1 MSDRVF
7 VSGLVIH
14 AHHGVMEHE
23 SKVGQ
28 RFVLDLE
35 LSIEL
40 KDAARSDKLVDTV
53 SYSAIVDTASRAF
66 TARSC
71 RLVEAAA
78 GAVADAL
85 LAGFANV
92 SSVRVTVRKPHAPI
106 AAIFA
111 DVGVTLVRCR
121 DSKTGHEDG
130 LA

>member
-1 MSDRVF
+1 MSDQVF
-7 VSGLVIH
+7 VGGLVIH

-35 LSIEL
+35 LSIDL

-53 SYSAIVDTASRAF
+53 SYSAIVETASRAF
-66 TARSC
+66 TARSY

-85 LAGFANV
+85 LAGFTRV
-92 SSVRVTVRKPHAPI
+92 SSARVTVRKPHAPI

-111 DVGVTLVRCR
+111 DVGVTLVRHR
-121 DSKTGHEDG
+121 DSKIGH
-130 LA
+130 A